1 MSIFFFFP
9 QRIIRQF
16 KEIKK
21 TMLQASH
28 NGNGKQEKNQC
39 KALRDADARCTT

>member
-1 MSIFFFFP
+1 MSIFFFP

-21 TMLQASH
+21 MLQASH
-28 NGNGKQEKNQC
+28 NGNRKQEKNQC